1 MCKIFKH
8 LFRRFCKMF
17 RFLCVRAFCKTPL
30 LSIKTPRKSLDL
42 RGEDDENEKAG
53 GVEMGGAPPA
63 ALKEWFCCD
72 DAKVAKLSYMRRKTF
87 I

>member
-1 MCKIFKH
+1 MPPPSQFVCGGGFIY
-8 LFRRFCKMF
+8 FCAN
-17 RFLCVRAFCKTPL
+17 VRAFCKTPI
-30 LSIKTPRKSLDL
+30 LSIKKPRKSLDL
-42 RGEDDENEKAG
+42 RGEDDDDEKAG